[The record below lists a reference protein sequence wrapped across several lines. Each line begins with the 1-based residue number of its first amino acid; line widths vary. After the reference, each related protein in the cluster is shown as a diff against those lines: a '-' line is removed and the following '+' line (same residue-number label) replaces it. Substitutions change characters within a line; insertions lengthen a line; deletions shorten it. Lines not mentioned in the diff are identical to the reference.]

1 MANEQQIATALAEDA
16 SSTGVAIISNT
27 NVHRS
32 HLRTLLVG
40 GTFGGTTVSYQV
52 SQDDSTWFSVTGADA
67 ITSATAINVE
77 HRCKYHRILTVGGA
91 GAAINAWVI

>member
-16 SSTGVAIISNT
+16 SSTGVEIVSNT

-40 GTFGGTTVSYQV
+40 GTFGSTTVSYEI
-52 SQDDSTWFSVTGADA
+52 SQDNVVWFPVNGADA
-67 ITSATAINVE
+67 ITAATAINVE
-77 HRCKYHRILTVGGA
+77 HRARYHRITTVGGA
-91 GAAINAWVI
+91 GAAIDAWVI